1 MFTKNHVVGKL
12 GPGCSKQFKI
22 TFYRKFKE
30 CILNFRCFEYAHLA
44 DRLSNSVPE
53 YRQEYEKIA
62 LHCREL
68 SVELLDHCNKTTEI
82 DRILRESG
90 CSSKYFRNSEDMTYP
105 RHFFFETGPLSL
117 LSFSLSFS
125 YTKSFSQLFYKD
137 YFC

>member
-1 MFTKNHVVGKL
+1 MKLVVG
-12 GPGCSKQFKI
+12 SSEQV
-22 TFYRKFKE
+22 Y
-30 CILNFRCFEYAHLA
+30 NSRCFEYAHLA

-90 CSSKYFRNSEDMTYP
+90 CSSKYFRNSDDMTYP
-105 RHFFFETGPLSL
+105 RLRLAIEHNHKEFVGHI
-117 LSFSLSFS
+117 
-125 YTKSFSQLFYKD
+125 YRLF
-137 YFC
+137 

>member
-1 MFTKNHVVGKL
+1 M
-12 GPGCSKQFKI
+12 
-22 TFYRKFKE
+22 
-30 CILNFRCFEYAHLA
+30 A

-90 CSSKYFRNSEDMTYP
+90 SSSKYFRNSDDMTYP
-105 RHFFFETGPLSL
+105 RLRLAIEHNHKEFVGHI
-117 LSFSLSFS
+117 
-125 YTKSFSQLFYKD
+125 YRLF
-137 YFC
+137 